1 MGTIGLLNRWI
12 IVISTAKRL
21 RPKAQGCR
29 FGLPWER
36 AGIDYQPQRGC
47 ASKRCGNFKTLI
59 DLSKKL
65 GRNRVAV
72 DVQFPVYPGWP
83 KAATLGFDT

>member
-21 RPKAQGCR
+21 RPKARVAALGYP
-29 FGLPWER
+29 GNER
-36 AGIDYQPQRGC
+36 ALIINRNAVAPRNGVVI
-47 ASKRCGNFKTLI
+47 SKPWI

-72 DVQFPVYPGWP
+72 DVQFPVYPG
-83 KAATLGFDT
+83 